1 MRSRLFAR
9 SAEVA
14 IAFDMDSSS
23 VVQKR
28 IGSSKVDVMVASPAK
43 KRGELLKAM
52 LVVMTSWM
60 DIEATTVSSDGD
72 IIRLGWKGPAR
83 SGNRL

>member
-1 MRSRLFAR
+1 VRSRLFAR

-28 IGSSKVDVMVASPAK
+28 IGSSKGGRHGGVTSEETGRAFKGDVGGDDK
-43 KRGELLKAM
+43 LDGYRGYYRFERR
-52 LVVMTSWM
+52 
-60 DIEATTVSSDGD
+60 GHYP
-72 IIRLGWKGPAR
+72 IRLER
-83 SGNRL
+83 SCPFG

>member
-9 SAEVA
+9 SAAVA

-28 IGSSKVDVMVASPAK
+28 IQQGGRHGGVTSEETGRAFKGDVGGDDK
-43 KRGELLKAM
+43 LDGYRGYYRFERP
-52 LVVMTSWM
+52 
-60 DIEATTVSSDGD
+60 GHYP
-72 IIRLGWKGPAR
+72 IRLER
-83 SGNRL
+83 SCPFG